1 MDNRSTRL
9 TAVGAAVVA
18 VVAVIALVVTTYM
31 NMGARDPG
39 SVDEP
44 AEEPL
49 DGRPAPHTAVAAS
62 PTPSVGTS
70 DAEDPTGDGHDVE
83 RYTPDEAVRTRI
95 EDVAVR
101 FVNAWK
107 TPGTPKERTSAL
119 RPLATEHLTRLLA
132 RVDPRELPTKA
143 TVEGRPELVAA
154 TPYAAGVIVSLSD
167 GTRVRVNLL
176 IDEAGWR
183 VTEILPVGQ
192 DG

>member
-18 VVAVIALVVTTYM
+18 VIAVIALVMTTYM
-31 NMGARDPG
+31 NMGTRDPG
-39 SVDEP
+39 PVTDQ

-62 PTPSVGTS
+62 PTGTENTPG
-70 DAEDPTGDGHDVE
+70 AEDPTGDGHDVE
-83 RYTPDEAVRTRI
+83 EYTPDKEVRSRI
-95 EDVAVR
+95 QDVAVR
-101 FVNAWK
+101 FVDAWK
-107 TPGTPKERTSAL
+107 TPGTPEERTSAL

-143 TVEGRPELVAA
+143 KVEGRPELVAA
-154 TPYAAGVIVSLSD
+154 TPYAAGVVVGLSD

-176 IDEAGWR
+176 IDETGWR
-183 VTEILPVGQ
+183 VTEILPIGQ
-192 DG
+192 GG